1 MSVKVKG
8 MIDEDDPRVAPIGH
22 PAPPWMVNYA
32 DLMTELVCFFV
43 ILYAL
48 SSALSKDVQ
57 KAKQEVE
64 QVMQEE
70 KVGGEVKVTK
80 DGMSITLQ
88 EQGQNIFFESG
99 QANLADSMTQVLD
112 KLAPT
117 LKQLSDKHEIL
128 VEGHTDNVPA
138 TKFGSNWE
146 LSTARA
152 TNVVRYF
159 VQQKGFKPQRISAI
173 GYGEYRPIAPNDT
186 SENRAKNRRVVFFVK
201 NNPPPDVAAAKKKA
215 AGKKDHPN
223 EEVVEPEAKP
233 EDAPAH

>member
-8 MIDEDDPRVAPIGH
+8 MIPEDDPRVSSIGH
-22 PAPPWMVNYA
+22 PAPPWMSSYA

-48 SSALSKDVQ
+48 SASLSKDVQ
-57 KAKQEVE
+57 EAKKDVE
-64 QVMQEE
+64 EVMQEE

-88 EQGQNIFFESG
+88 EQGERIFFESG
-99 QANLADSMTQVLD
+99 QAAIADSMKGVLD

-117 LKQLSDKHEIL
+117 LKKLSNQHEIL

-138 TKFGSNWE
+138 VKFGSNWE

-152 TNVVRYF
+152 TSVVRYY
-159 VQQKGFKPQRISAI
+159 VNQKGFKPQRISAI

-186 SENRAKNRRVVFFVK
+186 SDNKAKNRRVVFFVK
-201 NNPPPDVAAAKKKA
+201 NNPPPDVVKAKKEAAAQKA
-215 AGKKDHPN
+215 ADKNPPKS
-223 EEVVEPEAKP
+223 EEVEEEV
-233 EDAPAH
+233 APAH